1 MQGEN
6 KHFYTYAYYT
16 DKPFILLV
24 VTLIFRKYTA
34 ISTTN
39 YVNQNSCIGSFSP
52 DIENTVTPR
61 LNQVLGSIKW
71 TNTFV
76 MPKILQYIS

>member
-1 MQGEN
+1 MHIIQTN
-6 KHFYTYAYYT
+6 L
-16 DKPFILLV
+16 LLV

-39 YVNQNSCIGSFSP
+39 YVNQNSCIGTFSP

-61 LNQVLGSIKW
+61 LNQVLGSIK
-71 TNTFV
+71 
-76 MPKILQYIS
+76 

>member
-6 KHFYTYAYYT
+6 KHFYLIHMHIIQTNL
-16 DKPFILLV
+16 LLV

-76 MPKILQYIS
+76 MPKILQYTS

>member
-6 KHFYTYAYYT
+6 KHFY
-16 DKPFILLV
+16 FIHMHIIQTNLLLV

-39 YVNQNSCIGSFSP
+39 YVNQNSYIGGFSP

-61 LNQVLGSIKW
+61 LNQVLGSIK
-71 TNTFV
+71 
-76 MPKILQYIS
+76 

>member
-1 MQGEN
+1 MHIIQTN
-6 KHFYTYAYYT
+6 L
-16 DKPFILLV
+16 LLV

-39 YVNQNSCIGSFSP
+39 YVNQNSYIGSFSP

-61 LNQVLGSIKW
+61 LNQVLGSIK
-71 TNTFV
+71 
-76 MPKILQYIS
+76 

>member
-6 KHFYTYAYYT
+6 KHFY
-16 DKPFILLV
+16 FIHMHIIQTNLLLV

-61 LNQVLGSIKW
+61 LNQVLGSIK
-71 TNTFV
+71 
-76 MPKILQYIS
+76 